1 MQLIDKL
8 AEAKIKQAIDQGELN
23 GLPGEGRRL
32 DLVDDALVPDE
43 LRVAYRLL
51 KNAGFV
57 PAELALRREI
67 SDICSLLQTLED
79 GSERCRAM
87 KRLHLLR
94 IRLGLS
100 RGRETNLR
108 IEQSYADK
116 LRERFERR

>member
-1 MQLIDKL
+1 MVLIDQL
-8 AEAKIKQAIDQGELN
+8 AEARIKQAIDQEELS

-32 DLVDDALVPDE
+32 DLVDDALVPEE

-67 SDICSLLQTLED
+67 SDIYGLLRTLDD
-79 GSERCRAM
+79 GWERCRAV
-87 KRLHLLR
+87 KRLNMLK

-100 RGRETNLR
+100 RGQETNMI
-108 IEQSYADK
+108 IEQSYFDK
-116 LRERFERR
+116 LCDHFESC